1 MLGAFIDLH
10 LMIKHN
16 RIAQD
21 ECLER
26 HEIRDEQKSVKKNR
40 IIVKWITASL
50 AVLNGLLYCFYVKS
64 KQSES
69 EEAIKFSITFYSTVL
84 EIVIA
89 TFLVA
94 MTRILLTMSRKQYT
108 RRK

>member
-10 LMIKHN
+10 LIIKNN

-21 ECLER
+21 EYLER
-26 HEIRDEQKSVKKNR
+26 HEIRDEQKSVRNNR

-50 AVLNGLLYCFYVKS
+50 AVLNGVLYCIYIGS

-69 EEAIKFSITFYSTVL
+69 EAGIKFIITFYSTVL
-84 EIVIA
+84 EIAVA